1 MKYLLSFAFIFLCN
15 FSFCQQGIKGSI
27 VDDQTGEA
35 LIAASIATKFSGTY
49 TEVDGTFILEL
60 QPGEHVVEISYIGF
74 ETETQTILIENGQYQ
89 QVVYSLTASKLLLE
103 TATITGSKYERSI
116 AKAPVSISVISQDFL
131 ESNNTSNVETILD
144 KVPGVQMI
152 DGQANIRG
160 GSGFS
165 YGAGSRVMLLV
176 DEIPGL
182 QVDSGLANWGDI
194 PTENI
199 SQVEIIKGA
208 SSVLYGS
215 SAMNG
220 IIHIRTGYATSE
232 PETKLN
238 VAYNYFMAPE
248 DAKKQWWDTAPSN
261 IVVSG
266 VHKRK
271 IGKLD
276 LVFNGF
282 YNDESKFYSTDNGT
296 IDSSDDEPMQENKIR
311 GGVKMRYRLNDQLS
325 FSLNATLTRINSAS
339 PFLWKNPTSGAYEN
353 FSGAITEGI
362 KTRFFIDPTV
372 KYYDRNGG
380 KHQLLTRQYSTNNDQ
395 NNNQSN
401 SSFSN
406 YFEYQYQKKFNEIGL
421 LSTTGVSTQL
431 VNSDS
436 ALFGDTTFFS
446 RNLALYTQI
455 EKEFFEKLNVLAG
468 VRLESNVQ
476 VSPEEFMGFVIPEG
490 RDEDSKFIARGA
502 LNYQISKFSFLRASL
517 GQGYRYPTITERFI
531 TTSFGGLNIFS
542 NPFLKPE
549 TGWSSEIGF
558 KQGYKLG
565 PINGFV
571 DVAGFWSQYD
581 NMMEFTFATVNGAVG
596 FRSENVGDID
606 IKGIELNAEGV
617 TTVSDFKIAFLAGYS
632 FINPIYRNFEGN
644 DDLQSSLS
652 SSKVLVDGSLVD
664 AEAINILKYRSRH
677 NVKADVQIGYK
688 DLLMGVNLTRVSHAE
703 NVDLLLAN
711 FAGIREYRS
720 INQDGYLTLD
730 ARISYQL
737 KLVGVDS
744 KFSIV
749 GKNILNEEYTV
760 RPGLLEAPR
769 NFAVRLD
776 VSF

>member
-1 MKYLLSFAFIFLCN
+1 MRYLLSFTFLFFHLSAF
-15 FSFCQQGIKGSI
+15 SQQGVKGFI
-27 VDDQTGEA
+27 IDDSNGEA
-35 LIAASIATKFSGTY
+35 LIAASISTEASGVY
-49 TEVDGTFILEL
+49 TEIDGSFMLDL
-60 QPGEHVVEISYIGF
+60 QPGEHQLQISYIGF
-74 ETETQTILIENGQYQ
+74 EGQTHSVLVQEGEYQ
-89 QVVYSLTASKLLLE
+89 EVVYSLSLSKLLLE
-103 TATITGSKYERSI
+103 TATITGSKYERSV
-116 AKAPVSISVISQDFL
+116 AKAPVSISVLLPDFI
-131 ESNNTSNVETILD
+131 ESNNTSDVEQIID

-152 DGQANIRG
+152 DGQASIRG

-220 IIHIRTGYATSE
+220 IIHVRTGYATST

-238 VAYNYFMAPE
+238 VAYRTFSSPK
-248 DAKKQWWDTAPSN
+248 DSKKQWWDSAPNS

-282 YNDESKFYSTDNGT
+282 YSDESKIYSTDNGT
-296 IDSSDDEPMQENKIR
+296 FDNADDGPMYENKFR
-311 GGVKMRYRLNDQLS
+311 GGVKMRYRFNDQLS
-325 FSLNATLTRINSAS
+325 VSLNTLITRLNSAS
-339 PFLWKNPTSGAYEN
+339 PFLWKNPASGAYEN
-353 FSGAITEGI
+353 FSGAITEGV

-372 KYYDRNGG
+372 KYYDKHGG
-380 KHQLLTRQYSTNNDQ
+380 KHQLLSRQYSTNNDQ

-401 SSFSN
+401 TSFSN
-406 YFEYQYQKKFNEIGL
+406 YFEYQYQKKINDLGL
-421 LSTTGVSTQL
+421 LSTSGISAQL

-436 ALFGDTTFFS
+436 ELFGDTTFFS
-446 RNLALYTQI
+446 RNVAIYSQL
-455 EKEFFEKLNVLAG
+455 EKEFNEKLNVLAG

-476 VSPEEFMGFVIPEG
+476 ISPEEFMGFTIPDG

-502 LNYQISKFSFLRASL
+502 INYQLSKFSFFRASI

-531 TTSFGGLNIFS
+531 TTSFGGINIFS
-542 NPFLKPE
+542 NPFLEPE
-549 TGWSSEIGF
+549 TGWSSEIGI
-558 KQGYKLG
+558 KQGYKIGDL
-565 PINGFV
+565 NGFI

-606 IKGIELNAEGV
+606 IKGFEVNAEGI
-617 TTVSDFKIAFLAGYS
+617 TSISDFKIAFLAGYT

-644 DDLQSSLS
+644 DELQTSLS
-652 SSKVLVDGSLVD
+652 SSKVLIDGSLQD
-664 AEAINILKYRSRH
+664 AEVINILKYRSRH
-677 NVKADVQIGYK
+677 NVKADVQVGYK
-688 DLLMGVNLTRVSHAE
+688 DLLIGVNISRVSRME
-703 NVDLLLAN
+703 NIDLLLAN
-711 FAGIREYRS
+711 FAGIREYR
-720 INQDGYLTLD
+720 NLDQDGYLTLD
-730 ARISYQL
+730 ARVSYGL
-737 KLVGVDS
+737 GLLGVDTKLS
-744 KFSIV
+744 FV
-749 GKNILNEEYTV
+749 GKNILNEEYTI

-769 NFAVRLD
+769 NFALRLD
-776 VSF
+776 VKF